1 MWDLGQ
7 ADVNRVDKESHFG
20 DPVDSDAVRVGGKL
34 KWCSLSVRSLS

>member
-20 DPVDSDAVRVGGKL
+20 TVDSDAVRVGGKL